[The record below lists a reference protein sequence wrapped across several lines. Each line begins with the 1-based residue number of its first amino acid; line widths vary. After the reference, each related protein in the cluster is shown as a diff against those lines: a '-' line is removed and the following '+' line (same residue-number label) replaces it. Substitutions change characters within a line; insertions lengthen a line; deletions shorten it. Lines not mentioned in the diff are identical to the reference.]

1 MKKNTKIEAVQKID
15 VELLFRKTQMANKR
29 NSVLTYLSAR
39 AEVMLDIDN
48 PLPGSTKEEAV
59 EATGKF
65 QNLAK
70 ESFNDLKTMAEEYF
84 KLKNKKEKIEAE
96 IDYDNWQLFKKSL

>member
-39 AEVMLDIDN
+39 ADVMLDIDN

-59 EATGKF
+59 EATAKF
-65 QNLAK
+65 ENLAK

-84 KLKNKKEKIEAE
+84 KLKNKKGKIEAE
-96 IDYDNWQLFKKSL
+96 IDYDNWQRFKKSL